1 MMARDIGPEMLAHLE
16 SRRESMP
23 PEQYVARRIEIE
35 ELIRKGKAVEFSRAD
50 NVIKLVIVLVS
61 MAAGILVM
69 GSLASGGSPGAA
81 WVAGLVII
89 GGGIWAARSYGRR

>member
-1 MMARDIGPEMLAHLE
+1 MSRDIGPEMLAHLE
-16 SRRESMP
+16 SQRDQLTP
-23 PEQYVARRIEIE
+23 TQYVAKRIEIE

-50 NVIKLVIVLVS
+50 NVIKLVIVL
-61 MAAGILVM
+61 AAMVAGFAVM
-69 GSLASGGSPGAA
+69 GGLATAGSPGAA